1 MTLADHPF
9 PLLSRVASSEA
20 ARLVA
25 IGGMRLATMMVK
37 FVLTIY
43 IARRM
48 GLADLG
54 LYGLIS
60 SVVIV
65 GPILASMGLMGLLA
79 RELVTRDLGELTQL
93 LTHYWRTVGALYL
106 VLLLPLAIGVGLY
119 TGQLWICLITLT
131 IWLLEHL
138 NNDSFAVLISRR
150 RPLLANLLYF
160 LRAGG
165 WMIVFMAAGLGVPP
179 AWATILLL
187 SLWLVFELIAF
198 AGFAIAARGWP
209 WRSVSL
215 SARQTARWWQETV
228 RPALKFWASDTG
240 NVMGL
245 YVDRYIITALMG
257 LEYLGVYVLFWSVAN
272 AVYNLTET
280 GTLQTRRPLLIS
292 AHHKAD
298 KTAYRRVFRSM
309 CVSSLG
315 SVVTLSLLAGAVFP
329 FALQFINRPLAD
341 GFVPLLWV
349 LLLAGVVR
357 VGFNL
362 LTNDLYARRRDVLM
376 VTTNVLVLPISALFV
391 FLLLPPL
398 GLYGAGWAAVITLT
412 LLTACRAIVI
422 VRES

>member
-160 LRAGG
+160 LRTGG
-165 WMIVFMAAGLGVPP
+165 WMIVFMAAGLAVPP
-179 AWATILLL
+179 AWASILLL

-198 AGFAIAARGWP
+198 ASFAIAARGWP

-215 SARQTARWWQETV
+215 SARQTVRWWQETV

-257 LEYLGVYVLFWSVAN
+257 LEYLGVCVLFWSVAN

-298 KTAYRRVFRSM
+298 ETAYRRVFRSM
-309 CVSSLG
+309 SVSSLG

-376 VTTNVLVLPISALFV
+376 VTTNILVLPISALFV